1 MSFFES
7 EQVQD
12 NLRDI
17 FHTYQNLASLTA
29 ALPRMDPDEKIEH
42 IEKCKVLVD
51 KQKTFYGRLCLAATE
66 GDAEAT
72 DMKVRINAM
81 SQAFGFKD
89 LAACMDAMMLTLD
102 RAESRELDR

>member
-17 FHTYQNLASLTA
+17 FSTYNNLAAMTA
-29 ALPRMDPDEKIEH
+29 NLSSMPPDERIKH
-42 IEKCKVLVD
+42 IDKCRVLVD

-66 GDAEAT
+66 GDSDAA
-72 DMKVRINAM
+72 DMKTRINAM

-89 LAACMDAMMLTLD
+89 LAACMDAMMVTLD
-102 RAESRELDR
+102 RAESKEGFR